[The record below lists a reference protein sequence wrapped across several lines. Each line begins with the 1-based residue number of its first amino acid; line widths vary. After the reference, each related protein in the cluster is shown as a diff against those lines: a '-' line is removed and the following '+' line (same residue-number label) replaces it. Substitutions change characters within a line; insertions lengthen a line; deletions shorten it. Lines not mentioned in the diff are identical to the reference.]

1 MVETKKTDLT
11 GILNIEY
18 EDGIKSSYK
27 YMEVVTENGNV
38 FFNTGD
44 PLIDWYDYSKF
55 IYNGGATEHG
65 IGKMGYSSSVS
76 HWFIDDNDYL
86 YKYLKY
92 NEDDKIYDFYT
103 DAEIFVTTFGEMKK
117 MIKCT
122 IHKDMKC
129 FQDLIDYYKK
139 NKPLYEKSNV

>member
-1 MVETKKTDLT
+1 
-11 GILNIEY
+11 
-18 EDGIKSSYK
+18 
-27 YMEVVTENGNV
+27 
-38 FFNTGD
+38 
-44 PLIDWYDYSKF
+44 
-55 IYNGGATEHG
+55 
-65 IGKMGYSSSVS
+65 MGYSSSVS